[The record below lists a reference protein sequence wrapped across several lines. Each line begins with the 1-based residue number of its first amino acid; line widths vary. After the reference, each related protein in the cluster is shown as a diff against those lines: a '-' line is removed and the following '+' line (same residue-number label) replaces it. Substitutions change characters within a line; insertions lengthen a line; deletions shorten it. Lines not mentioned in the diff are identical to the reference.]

1 MNGGKTAVNHKTFTS
16 QLLKRNIMLFLF
28 LGVVLIMCV
37 TTPSFRRF
45 SNIVGLFNQICIYG
59 VAAVGMTFAIINGEF
74 DMSMGGV
81 VSLASL
87 VSAYMMKYM
96 EKPSPVAAVLL
107 GIVVGAVVGL
117 ANGLLVTRLRINTFV
132 ATLATMVILYGVS
145 ETFCEVLGVPS
156 SITYNNDFMYE
167 IGNGKLL
174 GIPYFVWFFLVMVL
188 VGEFILQKT
197 QFGRNVFAVGGNVD
211 VCHASGIDV
220 SRNKMLVFLVCGITA
235 ALAGVMMSAK
245 MMTGSPAYASD
256 LPLTA
261 ISAVVLGGTS
271 MAGGSGNV
279 FRTLLGILILSLI
292 TNIFNLLDINIYVQN
307 MVKGLIIVGTVTISN
322 YLRQRH
328 E

>member
-1 MNGGKTAVNHKTFTS
+1 MNGNRAAVNNKFLSYHF
-16 QLLKRNIMLFLF
+16 LKRNMMLFLF
-28 LGVVLIMCV
+28 CGVVIIMFA
-37 TTPSFRRF
+37 TTPTFRRF

-81 VSLASL
+81 VSLVSL
-87 VSAYMMKYM
+87 VSAYVMKYM
-96 EKPSPVAAVLL
+96 EHPSPALAVLL
-107 GIVVGAVVGL
+107 GIAVGVIIGL
-117 ANGLLVTRLRINTFV
+117 VNGLLVTRLKINTFV

-167 IGNGKLL
+167 MGNGKFLR
-174 GIPYFVWFFLVMVL
+174 IPYFVWFFLLMVF
-188 VGEFILQKT
+188 VGEFILRKT

-220 SRNKMLVFLVCGITA
+220 PKNKMLVFLVCGITA
-235 ALAGVMMSAK
+235 AMAGVMMSAK
-245 MMTGSPAYASD
+245 MMTGSPAYAND

-271 MAGGSGNV
+271 MAGGSGSV

-328 E
+328 A